1 MLPSIRGL
9 FVVVSLAFCSWGLF
23 ACEASAAESSA
34 APTVSSPV
42 LLAQYAGGSRSGN
55 SANNIRLPYGVI
67 RLIVL
72 GVMGAGGWLG
82 SKLYR

>member
-1 MLPSIRGL
+1 MLPSIRAL
-9 FVVVSLAFCSWGLF
+9 FVVVAVTCCSWGLW
-23 ACEASAAESSA
+23 ADAASAAE
-34 APTVSSPV
+34 PTPAVSSPV
-42 LLAQYAGGSRSGN
+42 LLAQYAGNSRSG
-55 SANNIRLPYGVI
+55 SSSSQMRIPYGVI